1 MINVIIPV
9 YNNEDTLDA
18 AIQSVARQSIF
29 RNIRVLISDDA
40 STDQSAK
47 KVADWAERYS
57 SIEFIK
63 NAKNIGVMENYRKL
77 LSICDSPFVA
87 PIEADDVWISNTR
100 LQSLKT
106 FLAKS
111 EVSSCFNRFLV
122 KDGSQYR
129 LGAARLDPDRYSR
142 ISAFDLIEENSPA
155 SFTNCVYKTS
165 ALRDVLAE
173 TRGSFGYDWMVNT
186 IIAARTSG
194 MDFFPEVLSSY
205 HISPRGAWSSLNKKH
220 KTEKTIETL
229 LAMKAHLPARYN
241 QSIARR
247 VEALRLEA
255 KDD

>member
-18 AIQSVARQSIF
+18 AIQSVVRQSIF

-47 KVADWAERYS
+47 KIADWAEKHS
-57 SIEFIK
+57 NIEFIK
-63 NAKNIGVMENYRKL
+63 NTENLGVMGNYGKL
-77 LSICDSPFVA
+77 LSICDSAFVA

-100 LQSLKT
+100 LQILKT
-106 FLAKS
+106 FLDKS
-111 EVSSCFNRFLV
+111 ETSACFNHFLV

-129 LGAARLDPDRYSR
+129 LGAARLDPDRYAR

-155 SFTNCVYKTS
+155 SFTNCVYKTT

-173 TRGSFGYDWMVNT
+173 TRGSFGYDWLVNT

-194 MDFFPEVLSSY
+194 VDFFPEVLSSY
-205 HISPRGAWSSLNKKH
+205 HISPRGAWSSLHKKR
-220 KTEKTIETL
+220 KSEKTIEAL
-229 LAMKAHLPARYN
+229 LAMKSHLPARYN
-241 QSIARR
+241 QNIGRR
-247 VEALRLEA
+247 AEALRLEA